1 MLRVSTVLRFNLG
14 TALTQILLSTAMDT
28 SKTLLGKVALVT
40 GASRGI
46 GAGIALVLA
55 RYGADV
61 GVNYVSGMEQ
71 ARSIGRQIVELGRK
85 VHLVQADVT
94 DSAAVQTM
102 VTEVEQALG
111 PISILV
117 NNAGH
122 NPVRT
127 IFDIQDKDWDWVLD
141 LNLKA
146 YYRCTKAVLK
156 GMMDRKDGRIINIT
170 SISGQRG
177 GLSGDV
183 DYSAAKAGIM
193 GFTRALARW
202 AAPYGILVNAVAPGY
217 IVTEQLM
224 ELVNPERLA
233 KRIEDIPLKRLGT
246 PEEIGEVVA
255 FLAGPSSTYIVGE
268 VHNSKWR
275 HSYRLTLQSG
285 DHKHQNLKIKVTP

>member
-1 MLRVSTVLRFNLG
+1 
-14 TALTQILLSTAMDT
+14 MDYPNW
-28 SKTLLGKVALVT
+28 LLGKVALVT

-46 GAGIALVLA
+46 GAGVATVLA

-61 GVNYVSGMEQ
+61 GVNYVHGKQQ
-71 ARSIGRQIVELGRK
+71 AEAVCKRIDLLGRK
-85 VHLVQADVT
+85 AHLVQADVT
-94 DSAAVQTM
+94 DRHAVQNM
-102 VTEVEQALG
+102 VAEVEQALG

-127 IFDIQDKDWDWVLD
+127 IIEINDDDWDWVLD

-146 YYRCTKAVLK
+146 YFRCTKAVIG
-156 GMMDRKDGRIINIT
+156 GMIERKAGRIINIT

-202 AAPYGILVNAVAPGY
+202 AAPYGILVNAIAPGY
-217 IVTEQLM
+217 IVTEHLM
-224 ELVNPERLA
+224 EVVDPERLA
-233 KRIEDIPLKRLGT
+233 KRKEDIPLKRLGT
-246 PEEIGEVVA
+246 AEEVGEVVA
-255 FLAGPSSTYIVGE
+255 FLAGPGSTYIVGE
-268 VHNSKWR
+268 IMTVNGGIH
-275 HSYRLTLQSG
+275 
-285 DHKHQNLKIKVTP
+285 IA

>member
-1 MLRVSTVLRFNLG
+1 MDSST
-14 TALTQILLSTAMDT
+14 
-28 SKTLLGKVALVT
+28 TLLGKVALVT

-46 GAGIALVLA
+46 GAGIARVLA
-55 RYGADV
+55 RHGAEV
-61 GVNYVSGMEQ
+61 GVNYASSEGLAASVCK
-71 ARSIGRQIVELGRK
+71 QIEALGCRA
-85 VHLVQADVT
+85 LPVQADVT
-94 DSAAVQTM
+94 DSNAVQRM
-102 VTEVEQALG
+102 VAEVEQVLG

-127 IFDIQDKDWDWVLD
+127 ILQTDEEGWDSALDI
-141 LNLKA
+141 NLKA
-146 YYRCTKAVLK
+146 YFRCTKAVIQ

-193 GFTRALARW
+193 GFTRTLARW

-217 IVTEQLM
+217 IATEYYL
-224 ELVNPERLA
+224 EFLTPERLA
-233 KRIEDIPLKRLGT
+233 KKLADIPLKRLGT

-255 FLAGPSSTYIVGE
+255 FLAGPGSSYIVGE
-268 VHNSKWR
+268 VMTVNGGIH
-275 HSYRLTLQSG
+275 
-285 DHKHQNLKIKVTP
+285 IA

>member
-1 MLRVSTVLRFNLG
+1 METP
-14 TALTQILLSTAMDT
+14 QM
-28 SKTLLGKVALVT
+28 LLGKVALVT

-46 GAGIALVLA
+46 GAGIARVLA

-61 GVNYVSGMEQ
+61 GVNYIGGKDQ
-71 ARSIGRQIVELGRK
+71 AKVVCQQIEALGCK
-85 VHLVQADVT
+85 TLAIQADVT
-94 DSAAVQTM
+94 DTDAVHRM
-102 VTEVEQALG
+102 VMAVEQALG

-127 IFDIQDKDWDWVLD
+127 IFEIDDDAWDWALD

-146 YYRCTKAVLK
+146 YFRCTKAVLQ
-156 GMMDRKDGRIINIT
+156 GMIERKEGRIINIT

-217 IVTEQLM
+217 IETEQLR
-224 ELVNPERLA
+224 ELVKPERLA
-233 KRIEDIPLKRLGT
+233 KRIQEIPLRRLGT

-255 FLAGPSSTYIVGE
+255 FLAGPGSSYIVGE
-268 VHNSKWR
+268 V
-275 HSYRLTLQSG
+275 LTVNG
-285 DHKHQNLKIKVTP
+285 GIHIA